1 MTTTGTWVG
10 MRAGAVATAVPSSI
24 GEACRQYW
32 PWSVYPSPVGMRM
45 ASGAAVA
52 VVASLVSAGFI
63 FRQNGLVAVD

>member
-1 MTTTGTWVG
+1 
-10 MRAGAVATAVPSSI
+10 
-24 GEACRQYW
+24 
-32 PWSVYPSPVGMRM
+32 MRM